1 MECFSIVKVMVYFD
15 LFNFPNI
22 IQFGFWGNIQKVQTL
37 IERPVN
43 SKKPIQSGLPND
55 ITLKMAFQQPKI

>member
-1 MECFSIVKVMVYFD
+1 MVYFD

-22 IQFGFWGNIQKVQTL
+22 IQFGFWGNIQQV

-43 SKKPIQSGLPND
+43 SKKPIQSIQNNWQAKVKRNIVLVS
-55 ITLKMAFQQPKI
+55 F

>member
-1 MECFSIVKVMVYFD
+1 MVYFD

-43 SKKPIQSGLPND
+43 SKKPIQSIQNNWQAKVKRNIVLVS
-55 ITLKMAFQQPKI
+55 F